1 MTDDG
6 EVDLDVIRREFEQ
19 AALVAVAAAIVVERE
34 RAGAAG
40 NIALGLES
48 VQIKPLFLCDLDDKM
63 RQQMG
68 EAAEVFLLLL
78 VRQMLA
84 CDGIDEQQ
92 PLLGDPAALL
102 EREEGP
108 GGMEEGDALDLV
120 QAILLLGKAQ
130 HIVG

>member
-1 MTDDG
+1 
-6 EVDLDVIRREFEQ
+6 
-19 AALVAVAAAIVVERE
+19 
-34 RAGAAG
+34 
-40 NIALGLES
+40 
-48 VQIKPLFLCDLDDKM
+48 M

-92 PLLGDPAALL
+92 PLLGDLAALL